1 VGLVMAAAIIGD
13 WAGSNMADNRFSSA
27 TVRSSS
33 SSAVL
38 CGEQKKGGL

>member
-1 VGLVMAAAIIGD
+1 MGLVMAAAIIGD

-33 SSAVL
+33 SKAVWCEL
-38 CGEQKKGGL
+38 EEGGS